1 MKKEKI
7 NFRVKIGVMDLFRF
21 LMHYNYKNAGG
32 VIGIGISVVCLGYL
46 LYSVP
51 HNTNMMNLLLLFMG
65 LLFTVI
71 QPLMLLKKAAVQVV
85 KNPAF
90 QEYLEYEV
98 GEEGITICQKELEQ
112 KVLWQDIY
120 KIVENRKQMLIYTS
134 RVNACIWPK
143 EQVGEEKLQQ
153 IKADIVE
160 YVDDKLYKGLQ
171 Q

>member
-7 NFRVKIGVMDLFRF
+7 NFRIKIGVMDLFRF

-46 LYSVP
+46 LYSFP

-120 KIVENRKQMLIYTS
+120 KIVENKKQMLIYTS

>member
-1 MKKEKI
+1 MKKDKI

-32 VIGIGISVVCLGYL
+32 IIGIGISVVCLGYL
-46 LYSVP
+46 IYSFP
-51 HNTNMMNLLLLFMG
+51 HNSNMTNLLLLLIG

-90 QEYLEYEV
+90 REYLEYEV
-98 GEEGITICQKELEQ
+98 GEEGIKVCQNGLEQ

-120 KIVENRKQMLIYTS
+120 KIVENKKQMLIYTS

-143 EQVGEEKLQQ
+143 DQVEKNLQQ
-153 IKADIVE
+153 IKENILEYADG
-160 YVDDKLYKGLQ
+160 KLYKGLQ

>member
-7 NFRVKIGVMDLFRF
+7 NFRIKIGVMDLFRF

-32 VIGIGISVVCLGYL
+32 VIGIGISVVCLGDL
-46 LYSVP
+46 LYSFP

-120 KIVENRKQMLIYTS
+120 KIVENKKQMLIYTS

-160 YVDDKLYKGLQ
+160 YVDDKLYKDLQ